1 MKSVREQS
9 SKPGFRNVV
18 RLGYVSLSTDIS
30 TEMILG
36 VLPFYIVTELGATA
50 GILGLIEGIAEAVNY
65 LFRVFAGVVTD
76 KIGKRK
82 PLVLL
87 GYGLSTF
94 AKPLFATASSWSQAF
109 AVRIADRAGKGI
121 RTSPRDTLISDSIA
135 ASRSGRAFGLHR
147 TLDQLGA
154 VIGPVIAFAAI
165 PFIGIRGVFWLSFIP
180 AAIAL
185 AILAL
190 FVRDTNGQVRHR
202 SVFENARGVL
212 DRRFILLLVT
222 LGVFAFGAYNFSFVL
237 LKAGSLG
244 IEESHIPL
252 VYAALNVSTVAI
264 GLPAGMLADKIGKIR
279 VLGLGYVVF
288 LVTSLAGI
296 FLSGNPLY
304 GFALAFLFGGYLAI
318 SETIQRAIVP
328 DFTRPELKGT
338 AYAIYYSLI
347 GLGSL
352 VANAVFGMLWSWS
365 GPSTAFQYSAIT
377 AAAGIVALA
386 VFIRENGY

>member
-1 MKSVREQS
+1 
-9 SKPGFRNVV
+9 
-18 RLGYVSLSTDIS
+18 
-30 TEMILG
+30 
-36 VLPFYIVTELGATA
+36 
-50 GILGLIEGIAEAVNY
+50 
-65 LFRVFAGVVTD
+65 
-76 KIGKRK
+76 
-82 PLVLL
+82 
-87 GYGLSTF
+87 
-94 AKPLFATASSWSQAF
+94 
-109 AVRIADRAGKGI
+109 
-121 RTSPRDTLISDSIA
+121 
-135 ASRSGRAFGLHR
+135 
-147 TLDQLGA
+147 
-154 VIGPVIAFAAI
+154 
-165 PFIGIRGVFWLSFIP
+165 
-180 AAIAL
+180 
-185 AILAL
+185 
-190 FVRDTNGQVRHR
+190 
-202 SVFENARGVL
+202 VL